1 MDNLRRGF
9 LTKDEVKSL
18 GAMELTNQTTDDI
31 QALWLPV
38 RGMYDLIGTSSI
50 LFKYRTKNHS
60 DLKVSAIP
68 ANAAYYRSYLGY
80 DYQKYPVELQYD
92 SLRFKWSYQEP
103 NRYPSAVGCTVNFN
117 SLAGYMSD
125 GRSSYSSAIR
135 FVDMAG
141 EDVDWYVR
149 IDITKFSFSLV
160 SSTNGSSYDYKS
172 VGDFLIQYLSGDVP
186 ADTIFYE
193 PYED

>member
-1 MDNLRRGF
+1 
-9 LTKDEVKSL
+9 
-18 GAMELTNQTTDDI
+18 MELTNQTTDDI

-38 RGMYDLIGTSSI
+38 RGMYDLIGSSSI

-60 DLKVSAIP
+60 DLQV
-68 ANAAYYRSYLGY
+68 AASGRSDSSYLGY
-80 DYQKYPVELQYD
+80 DYQKYPV
-92 SLRFKWSYQEP
+92 SLTYQQLSFKWSYQEP

-117 SLAGYMSD
+117 SLAGYMSN
-125 GRSSYSSAIR
+125 GRSSYSSAIK

-160 SSTNGSSYDYKS
+160 SSTNGVSYYYKS
-172 VGDFLIQYLSGDVP
+172 VSDFLIQYLSGDVP